1 MRLLS
6 LVVLPAALSITTAS
20 LGAGWESGMVE
31 DEGGPVM
38 QAWVYATESGDVPP
52 ELRMMC
58 GDQVNLRFGQGTS
71 LGEGV
76 EPIRDPVSF
85 TFDFGDDAIS
95 LDMQYEEMDGAY
107 AAYLP
112 PDDLLLGFLRSADN
126 VAVDAPS
133 GPWPVQEFTLKGS
146 SKAIA
151 AVLKSCN

>member
-6 LVVLPAALSITTAS
+6 LTVVPAALIATAS

-31 DEGGPVM
+31 DEGGSVM
-38 QAWVYATESGDVPP
+38 QAWVVAENGDVPP

-58 GDQVNLRFGQGTS
+58 GDEVMLRYGQGTS

-76 EPIRDPVSF
+76 EPIREPVSV
-85 TFDFGDDAIS
+85 TFDFGDDMIS
-95 LDMQYEEMDGAY
+95 LDMQYEEMDGMY
-107 AAYLP
+107 AAYFA
-112 PDDLLLGFLRSADN
+112 PDSLIIGYLRSEDS
-126 VAVDAPS
+126 VAVDVPT
-133 GPWPVQEFTLKGS
+133 GPWPVQEFTLAGS

>member
-6 LVVLPAALSITTAS
+6 LTVVPAALIATAS

-31 DEGGPVM
+31 DEGGSVM
-38 QAWVYATESGDVPP
+38 QAWVVAENGDVPP

-58 GDQVNLRFGQGTS
+58 GDEVMLRYGQGTS

-76 EPIRDPVSF
+76 EPIREPVSV
-85 TFDFGDDAIS
+85 TF
-95 LDMQYEEMDGAY
+95 DMQYEEMDGMY
-107 AAYLP
+107 AAYFA
-112 PDDLLLGFLRSADN
+112 PDSLIIGYLRSEDS
-126 VAVDAPS
+126 VAVDVPT
-133 GPWPVQEFTLKGS
+133 GPWPVQEFTLAGS

>member
-6 LVVLPAALSITTAS
+6 LAVVPVALTIASAS

-38 QAWVYATESGDVPP
+38 MAWVYGEGGDVPP

-58 GDQVNLRFGQGTS
+58 GDQLNLRFGQGTS

-76 EPIRDPVSF
+76 EPITDPLSF
-85 TFDFGDDAIS
+85 TFDFGDDLFS
-95 LDMQYEEMDGAY
+95 LDMQYEEMDGMY
-107 AAYLP
+107 AAYLE
-112 PDDLLLGFLRSADN
+112 PDALIVGYLRSADK
-126 VAVDAPS
+126 VGVEAPS
-133 GPWPVQEFTLKGS
+133 SPWPVQEFTLQGS

-151 AVLKSCN
+151 AVLKSCD

>member
-6 LVVLPAALSITTAS
+6 LTVLPAALIASAS
-20 LGAGWESGMVE
+20 LGAGWESGMIE

-38 QAWVYATESGDVPP
+38 QAWVQATDSGDVPP

-58 GDQVNLRFGQGTS
+58 GDQVNLRYGQGTS

-85 TFDFGDDAIS
+85 TFDFGDDMFS
-95 LDMQYEEMDGAY
+95 LDMQYEEMDGMY
-107 AAYLP
+107 AAYFE
-112 PDDLLLGFLRSADN
+112 PDSLILGYLRAGDS
-126 VAVDAPS
+126 VAVDVPS
-133 GPWPVQEFTLKGS
+133 GPWPVQEFTLQGS

-151 AVLKSCN
+151 AVLKSCD